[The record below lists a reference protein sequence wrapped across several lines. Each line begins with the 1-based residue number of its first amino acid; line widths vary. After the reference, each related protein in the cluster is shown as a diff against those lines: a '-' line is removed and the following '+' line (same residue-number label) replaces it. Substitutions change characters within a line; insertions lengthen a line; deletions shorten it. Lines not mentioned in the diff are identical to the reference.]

1 MKRSEYRGFTQVFR
15 FTFLQAIFSKSL
27 IITTAVMMLIAL
39 VAFPVIS
46 LFNKEDDNYQSP
58 IKKVYVINETGMQNI
73 PYADAFKDKD
83 GYADVA
89 FEETDKELD
98 VLAEEISKEHAEEVV
113 LKFELDQGSG
123 GYMLNFY
130 RDAES
135 PIDDGDVDKIASEMA
150 EWFDK
155 YKVTVLDAD
164 ADTLEMIGKVVDF
177 SVMDSGEFLET
188 DTHEVISY
196 MDYNVVYAFLMVCY
210 MVIIL
215 ASNMVAAKVV
225 EEKANRVVEYLMTAV
240 RPMAL
245 ILGKVVAMLSV
256 CILEIT
262 LIAAS
267 GIISSKLTS
276 ALNGSDGAGLLSGFL
291 SSDAIKN
298 ISIPNFLICIVMIA
312 LGVLIYGLLAGL
324 FGASV
329 SKMED
334 LQQGLKVYTAIIL
347 VAFFACITACEM
359 MWTVGINGFVSVMMF
374 IPFTSVMI
382 LPGAILI
389 GKASVAVLAVSLV
402 LQAVT
407 AAVILKIVSLVY
419 ESIIVM
425 NGNPVSVKQMVAL
438 IRRK

>member
-113 LKFELDQGSG
+113 LKFELDQEYG